1 VTRLVGSPAGRWVA
15 AATGG
20 FAASCGAGYA
30 LGAPLGVGSCALL
43 VGLILTVICVV
54 VRRSHARFAMVAVAV
69 AVSLTGVWRGAAAVE
84 VPGKG
89 TLDGHLGSGPVA
101 LVATVRTAT
110 SGGGSDAIVD
120 ASHLTA
126 ADADSSVSGGLLV
139 TGTNLPAVAPG
150 DRVQVDASALRAPSR
165 QPGPQSE
172 ATLERQGVV
181 AVAVASQMSVLQ
193 HGGPSIPRAV
203 AAIQARLVAAVD
215 GVLPQPAAALLLG
228 IAFGIH
234 QPLAPDIRA
243 PLQQAGLIHIVVVSG
258 LKVVMLLGLIT
269 ALGRAL
275 AWSPRRTVVVAALLV
290 MLYVLAS
297 GAGPA
302 AIRSALMAGAALLAR
317 TGGRRVDPLPALT
330 LVAAL
335 MLGIDPRLVLDPGF
349 QLSFLGT
356 TGILLLAEP
365 ISARI
370 PGPRLLVEPFAV
382 TLAAQAATVP
392 VMAGTFGVISIVGP
406 VANALVLPLLPAIIV
421 VGGGGAIFSAALP
434 VVGWLPLHL
443 AGVVIS
449 GIVLVARGLTALPGS
464 SFQVGSWPASWSIA
478 ELSGLIVVAA
488 LAAATRLRS
497 TEVLRDP
504 AGAPIVRSSRSSSC
518 LPGRRRTW
526 AAGAGVA
533 GLLAAALTGAVASRP
548 DGELHATVLDVGSGP
563 AVLVQTADG
572 SLALID
578 GGASPARLQQALGR
592 VLPPLAHRLGL
603 VVLTGGNKA
612 AAAGLTGLPGSYD
625 VGLVLVRAGLA
636 PGASKVVDALQA
648 AGADVLDPAGKAWT
662 WGGAAWR
669 CLDFSAMSG
678 SPMCALLVADPS
690 GRLLVL
696 GDAGTADQE
705 ELCATYASSLAADV
719 VVTPPGGA
727 VSPLLLSVVRA
738 GALAVPSA
746 KGDHVA
752 PAPSGV
758 RFDETGANGDLSFV
772 GGKNGL
778 HEVT

>member
-1 VTRLVGSPAGRWVA
+1 MRSST
-15 AATGG
+15 
-20 FAASCGAGYA
+20 
-30 LGAPLGVGSCALL
+30 PLGVGWCALL
-43 VGLILTVICVV
+43 VGLLLAASCTI
-54 VRRSHARFAMVAVAV
+54 VRRRHVRFAMVAVAV

-101 LVATVRTAT
+101 LVGTVRTAG

-120 ASHLTA
+120 ASHFTA
-126 ADADSSVSGGLLV
+126 ADADASVSGGLLV

-150 DRVQVDASALRAPSR
+150 DRVQVDASGLRAPSR
-165 QPGPQSE
+165 RPGPQSE
-172 ATLERQGVV
+172 ATLEREGVV
-181 AVAVASQMSVLQ
+181 AVAVGSQMSVLQ

-215 GVLPQPAAALLLG
+215 AVLPQPAAALLLG

-258 LKVVMLLGLIT
+258 LKVVMLLELIS
-269 ALGRAL
+269 ALGRSL
-275 AWSPRRTVVVAALLV
+275 AWSPRRTMVVAAILV
-290 MLYVLAS
+290 TIYVLAS

-356 TGILLLAEP
+356 AGILLLAEP

-370 PGPRLLVEPFAV
+370 PGPRVLVEAFAV

-421 VGGGGAIFSAALP
+421 VGGGGAILSAALP

-443 AGVVIS
+443 AAVVVSGV
-449 GIVLVARGLTALPGS
+449 VLVARGLTALPGS

-478 ELSGLIVVAA
+478 ELGGLIVVAA
-488 LAAATRLRS
+488 LALAKRLRC
-497 TEVLRDP
+497 TAALPDP
-504 AGAPIVRSSRSSSC
+504 ASTHTVRFSPSSSHR
-518 LPGRRRTW
+518 PRRGRTW

-533 GLLAAALTGAVASRP
+533 GLLTAALTGAVASRP
-548 DGELHATVLDVGSGP
+548 DGELHATVLDVGAGP
-563 AVLVQTADG
+563 AVLVETADG
-572 SLALID
+572 SLALVD

-603 VVLTGGNKA
+603 VVLTGGNKTA
-612 AAAGLTGLPGSYD
+612 VAGLTGLPGSYD
-625 VGLVLVRAGLA
+625 VGLVLAQAGLA
-636 PGASKVVDALQA
+636 PGASKVVDALQS
-648 AGADVLDPAGKAWT
+648 AGADVLDPVGRAWR
-662 WGGAAWR
+662 WGGAEWR

-678 SPMCALLVADPS
+678 SPMCALLVADGS

-705 ELCATYASSLAADV
+705 ELCATYPSSLAADV

-727 VSPLLLSVVRA
+727 VSPVLLTVVRA
-738 GALAVPSA
+738 AALAVPSA

-772 GGKNGL
+772 GGQNGL
-778 HEVT
+778 HEVA

>member
-1 VTRLVGSPAGRWVA
+1 VTRLVGSPAGRWLA

-20 FAASCGAGYA
+20 FAASCAAAYA
-30 LGAPLGVGSCALL
+30 LSTPFGVGWWALL
-43 VGLILTVICVV
+43 VALVLVATCIV
-54 VRRSHARFAMVAVAV
+54 VRRRHARFAMVAVAL
-69 AVSLTGVWRGAAAVE
+69 AVSLMGVWRGAAAVE

-101 LVATVRTAT
+101 LVGTVRTAGT
-110 SGGGSDAIVD
+110 GGGSDAIVD

-126 ADADSSVSGGLLV
+126 SDADSSVSGGLLV

-150 DRVQVDASALRAPSR
+150 DRVQVDASALRAPNR
-165 QPGPQSE
+165 RPGPQSE
-172 ATLERQGVV
+172 ATLEREGVV
-181 AVAVASQMSVLQ
+181 AVAVGSQMSVLQ

-234 QPLAPDIRA
+234 QPLSPDIRA
-243 PLQQAGLIHIVVVSG
+243 PLQEAGLIHIVVVSG
-258 LKVVMLLGLIT
+258 LKVVMLLGLVT

-275 AWSPRRTVVVAALLV
+275 AWSPRRTVMVAAILV
-290 MLYVLAS
+290 TVYVLSS

-335 MLGIDPRLVLDPGF
+335 MLAIDPRLVLDPGF

-356 TGILLLAEP
+356 AGILLLAEP

-370 PGPRLLVEPFAV
+370 PGPRVLAEPFAV

-392 VMAGTFGVISIVGP
+392 VMAGTFGVISVVGP

-421 VGGGGAIFSAALP
+421 VGGGGAILSAALP
-434 VVGWLPLHL
+434 VAGWLPLHL

-449 GIVLVARGLTALPGS
+449 GVVLASRGLTALPGS

-478 ELSGLIVVAA
+478 ELGGLIVVAA
-488 LAAATRLRS
+488 LALATRFRP
-497 TEVLRDP
+497 VDALRDP
-504 AGAPIVRSSRSSSC
+504 ASAPTVRSLPSSSHP
-518 LPGRRRTW
+518 LGRGRTW
-526 AAGAGVA
+526 AVGAGVA

-563 AVLVQTADG
+563 AVLVQTSDG
-572 SLALID
+572 SLALVD

-592 VLPPLAHRLGL
+592 VLPPLAHHLGL
-603 VVLTGGNKA
+603 VVLTGGNKTA
-612 AAAGLTGLPGSYD
+612 VAGLTGLPGSYD
-625 VGLVLVRAGLA
+625 VGLVLARAGLA

-648 AGADVLDPAGKAWT
+648 AGADVLDPAGRVWT

-678 SPMCALLVADPS
+678 SPMCALVVADRS

-727 VSPLLLSVVRA
+727 VSPVLLSVVRA

-772 GGKNGL
+772 GGQNGL
-778 HEVT
+778 HEST